1 MPMTTSRF
9 WNALAVAGLLFASSL
24 AAQTSFQPREHTQGS
39 VSYVTGGVGE
49 DEAQAMRAAA
59 ADYPLTLELAAAAG
73 GPRDEY
79 ISNAAVEIRD
89 SRGTP
94 VLQTRT
100 DGPFLLVRLPS
111 GSYNVDVEWN
121 GAHKRKTVEVGID
134 RRQHVMLEF
143 AGALDAR

>member
-1 MPMTTSRF
+1 MTTSRL
-9 WNALAVAGLLFASSL
+9 WNTLAVAGLLFSSSL
-24 AAQTSFQPREHTQGS
+24 AAQTYFQPREHAQGS
-39 VSYVTGGVGE
+39 VTYVTGGVGE

-79 ISNAAVEIRD
+79 ISNAGVEIRD
-89 SRGTP
+89 SQGAP
-94 VLQTRT
+94 VLRTRT

-121 GAHKRKTVEVGID
+121 GAHKRKTVEVGTN
-134 RRQHVMLEF
+134 RREHVMIEF
-143 AGALDAR
+143 AGALDHR

>member
-1 MPMTTSRF
+1 MTSPLS
-9 WNALAVAGLLFASSL
+9 NAVAVAGLLFASSL
-24 AAQTSFQPREHTQGS
+24 AAQTTFPPREHAQGA
-39 VSYVTGGVGE
+39 VSYISGGVSE

-89 SRGTP
+89 SRGAP
-94 VLQTRT
+94 VLRART

-121 GAHKRKTVEVGID
+121 GAHKRKTVEVGSG
-134 RRQHVMLEF
+134 RREHVMLEF
-143 AGALDAR
+143 AGALDYR

>member
-1 MPMTTSRF
+1 MKTSRLS
-9 WNALAVAGLLFASSL
+9 NALAVAGLVFASSL
-24 AAQTSFQPREHTQGS
+24 GAQTYFQPREHTQGA
-39 VSYVTGGVGE
+39 VTYVTGGVGE

-121 GAHKRKTVEVGID
+121 GAHKRKTIEVGTA
-134 RRQHVMLEF
+134 RREHVMIEF
-143 AGALDAR
+143 AGALDYR

>member
-1 MPMTTSRF
+1 MTTSRLS
-9 WNALAVAGLLFASSL
+9 NGLAVAGVLFASNL
-24 AAQTSFQPREHTQGS
+24 AAQTYFQPREHAQGS
-39 VSYVTGGVGE
+39 VTYVTGGVGE

-89 SRGTP
+89 SQGAP
-94 VLQTRT
+94 VLRTRT

-111 GSYNVDVEWN
+111 GSYSVDVEWN
-121 GAHKRKTVEVGID
+121 GAHKRKAIEVGSD

-143 AGALDAR
+143 AGSLDAR

>member
-1 MPMTTSRF
+1 MTTTRLST
-9 WNALAVAGLLFASSL
+9 ALAVAGLLFASSL
-24 AAQTSFQPREHTQGS
+24 AAQTHVQPREHAQGS
-39 VSYVTGGVGE
+39 VTYVTGGVGE

-89 SRGTP
+89 SQGAP
-94 VLQTRT
+94 VLRTRT
-100 DGPFLLVRLPS
+100 DGPFLLVRVPS

-121 GAHKRKTVEVGID
+121 GAHKRKTVEVGTN
-134 RRQHVMLEF
+134 RREHVMIEF
-143 AGALDAR
+143 AGALDYR